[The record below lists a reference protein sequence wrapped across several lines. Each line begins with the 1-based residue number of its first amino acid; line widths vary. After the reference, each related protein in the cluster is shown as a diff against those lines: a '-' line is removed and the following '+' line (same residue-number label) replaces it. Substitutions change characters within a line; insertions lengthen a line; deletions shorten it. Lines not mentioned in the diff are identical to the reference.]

1 MLVFLLLVF
10 LAGCSEPQGSIS
22 IKQGSITEGQIQ
34 NYQIEKERI
43 PREYAYTQENLVALQ
58 SDDGQTIR
66 KLNFQERVFVFRKK
80 ADQTLVMD
88 QYGNRGWVNQDV
100 ISKRFVFDIDLP
112 LEGVNYNLYTVKDK
126 PYGNYTKTKGIYIAP
141 YGEEFIDETVER
153 VKDTPIN
160 ALVLDYHDDNGFVLF
175 DSNAAKAKV
184 PEANIELYEDG
195 GALIKK
201 LKDKG
206 YYLIARIVAFKDP
219 LFAERNKD
227 RAIRHA
233 DGTLLISDGLYWNSP
248 YDRNVWEYLL
258 ELSNEAL
265 ELGFDEIQFDY
276 VRFPDN
282 FDSDM
287 LALNERDET
296 RAEAIQKFIMYIQA
310 NLNKK
315 DAIISADVFG
325 WVAVEIADVTIGQ
338 QWEAL
343 SNVVDVISP
352 MFYPSLYGSGV
363 FDFDDPEAHPY
374 EVLKISMEYA
384 LQRNSNVKTAAI
396 IRPWLQAWNYTTE
409 QINLQIKALEE
420 AGIEEYLLWQVLGD
434 YPTKGLN

>member
-1 MLVFLLLVF
+1 M
-10 LAGCSEPQGSIS
+10 
-22 IKQGSITEGQIQ
+22 
-34 NYQIEKERI
+34 
-43 PREYAYTQENLVALQ
+43 
-58 SDDGQTIR
+58 
-66 KLNFQERVFVFRKK
+66 
-80 ADQTLVMD
+80 
-88 QYGNRGWVNQDV
+88 
-100 ISKRFVFDIDLP
+100 
-112 LEGVNYNLYTVKDK
+112 
-126 PYGNYTKTKGIYIAP
+126 
-141 YGEEFIDETVER
+141 
-153 VKDTPIN
+153 
-160 ALVLDYHDDNGFVLF
+160 
-175 DSNAAKAKV
+175 
-184 PEANIELYEDG
+184 
-195 GALIKK
+195 
-201 LKDKG
+201 
-206 YYLIARIVAFKDP
+206 
-219 LFAERNKD
+219 
-227 RAIRHA
+227 
-233 DGTLLISDGLYWNSP
+233 
-248 YDRNVWEYLL
+248 